1 MADQNSTFNV
11 TQLKT
16 VPLRHPYRWAAA
28 TVVVVSLL
36 LLVRGA
42 AGNPKLQ
49 WDLVAHYLFDQQILQ
64 GLLQTCLLT
73 LTIMVVAVIVGGI
86 AALMVL
92 SPSPLL
98 SLPAKGFIW
107 LFRGAPAL
115 VQLVVWYNLSL
126 FVERIELTIPGI
138 GTLFSISTNDIMTPY
153 VAAVLALGLHEAGYM
168 AEIIRNGIQ
177 SVGKGQTEAALCL
190 GMKPSRLMFRIII
203 PQAMRVI
210 IPPTGNETINLL
222 KTTSLVSTIAVA
234 DLLYSAQAIYSRSFE
249 TIPLLIVVTVWYL
262 VIVTLMS
269 IGQYYLERH
278 FSRDEKAQSAQLPK
292 MTASFLFRF
301 RREVPVK

>member
-1 MADQNSTFNV
+1 MPDNITTYNV
-11 TQLKT
+11 SDLRTI
-16 VPLRHPYRWAAA
+16 PLRHPYRWAAA
-28 TVVVVSLL
+28 AVVVVLML

-42 AGNPKLQ
+42 ASNPKLQ
-49 WDLVAHYLFDQQILQ
+49 WDLVAHYLFDRQIMS

-73 LTIMVVAVIVGGI
+73 VTIMIVAILVGGV

-92 SPSPLL
+92 SPSSLL
-98 SLPAKGFIW
+98 SIPAKGFIW
-107 LFRGAPAL
+107 FFRGAPAL
-115 VQLVVWYNLSL
+115 VQLIVWYNLSL
-126 FVERIELTIPGI
+126 FVERIELTVPGL
-138 GTLFSISTNDIMTPY
+138 GTLISVSTNDVMTPY

-177 SVGKGQTEAALCL
+177 SVGRGQTEAALCL

-234 DLLYSAQAIYSRSFE
+234 DLLYTAQAIYSRTFE
-249 TIPLLIVVTVWYL
+249 TIPLLIVVTIWYL
-262 VIVTLMS
+262 VVVTLMS
-269 IGQYYLERH
+269 IGQYYLERRY
-278 FSRDEKAQSAQLPK
+278 SRDENARNASLSDI
-292 MTASFLFRF
+292 TAAFLFRF
-301 RREVPVK
+301 RREVPAK